1 MFSRKKT
8 LLIVAIFLIGWTV
21 YMFVN
26 REHFVIEH
34 VTNKNPTLASLQK
47 DIDETNKKLKEL
59 NDDYQNL
66 KQQGQA
72 QTSQAAAAMAALK
85 SIPSGSPNTV
95 IPTR

>member
-8 LLIVAIFLIGWTV
+8 FLIVAIFLIGWTV
-21 YMFVN
+21 YMFAN
-26 REHFVIEH
+26 REHFVREH
-34 VTNKNPTLASLQK
+34 LTNKNPTLFSLQK
-47 DIDETNKKLKEL
+47 DLEETNKKLDEL
-59 NDDYQNL
+59 NTDYQNL

-85 SIPSGSPNTV
+85 SIPSGSPNTI